1 MPRCSATESEDTDS
15 ADDFRLSITQ
25 LGSEGFLSRFCWLE
39 QQNRYLGMIETI
51 DELFSMP
58 QTVVKVVNEVPT

>member
-1 MPRCSATESEDTDS
+1 M
-15 ADDFRLSITQ
+15 Q

-58 QTVVKVVNEVPT
+58 QTVVKVVNEVST